1 MNKWLQRNKTRHPV
15 HPYIATKEA
24 HTHTRTKKHFAKAY
38 HDSLYSKEDGM
49 GISNAHLQ
57 MFFFKKWQRNNETIP
72 NL

>member
-1 MNKWLQRNKTRHPV
+1 MIHYL
-15 HPYIATKEA
+15 
-24 HTHTRTKKHFAKAY
+24 
-38 HDSLYSKEDGM
+38 KEDGM